1 MIKILYS
8 FILISVLGTAALYA
22 QNPTTPP
29 PQQPTQPP
37 TQPPVTQPQTQ
48 PQTQPGQ
55 TNQPGQ
61 QQVPAA
67 PPAGGVANPNTVIQQ
82 SPLTNVGASGG
93 VAPAVLPA
101 EPPPVA
107 PNFQAPSRPLPDASR
122 VGVDVANQLPMTL
135 EEAITLALKNNN
147 NIDMSRND
155 VQVAE
160 FTLRAAR
167 GVYDP
172 LLSSE
177 NYYESVTTPTASAIG
192 GAVNGAV
199 TQTRFFGSAGV
210 NGFSPLGGGIYSADF
225 NSSRT
230 STSNTNSFLNP
241 QYPSSLT
248 LSYTQPLFRNFRF
261 DNNRRTIEIAK
272 KTLGLTDAQF
282 RQQAIEI
289 IAQVERSYWDLV
301 FALRNLSVQIDA
313 VKEARTQLESNQRLV
328 AKGVLAPVDIVAAST
343 QVTNF
348 EQLVYTAEES
358 VTRAENTLKTLVLAD
373 RTSEVW
379 SRAITPVSEVD
390 LETPKVGLE
399 IALSEALKNR
409 PEIAQL
415 EHTAEIN
422 KIDERYYRDQSKPQI
437 DLVGSYTSQGLAG
450 SETPAAFSPT
460 TGLSRVPPNL
470 VGGYFT
476 SLGNLIQQDYPTY
489 RVGVTIG
496 LPWGNTVAKANL
508 GRSLVVE
515 NRIKN
520 QIAQQE
526 QIVEAEVRNAM
537 QALKSGEAKL
547 ASALASRQS
556 AEILYESEQRKFKAG
571 TTTLFLV
578 LVANRELLITRSAE
592 LQAQTDLN
600 KAISEFQRATGT
612 TLSANNVTV
621 SQKQEFTILP
631 NRKNTAF
638 RLPSSFPK

>member
-8 FILISVLGTAALYA
+8 FILITVLGTAALYA

-82 SPLTNVGASGG
+82 SPLTNVGATGG
-93 VAPAVLPA
+93 VPPAVLPA

-241 QYPSSLT
+241 QFPSSLT

-289 IAQVERSYWDLV
+289 IAQVEQSYWDLV

-526 QIVEAEVRNAM
+526 QIIEAEVRNSM

-547 ASALASRQS
+547 ASALSSRQS

-621 SQKQEFTILP
+621 TQKHDFDALP
-631 NRKNTAF
+631 NQRNTAF
-638 RLPSSFPK
+638 GGGFFKK